1 MPLLGPLLTPASR
14 VTVRGSSFVVVF
26 VQRTIVPF
34 LIVTVAGEKAE
45 SPMFT
50 DTSELCEEADDREE
64 LLIELTLELVLD
76 EEEAA
81 LLTELVLATELEL
94 SELRDDESELAED
107 CELEDM
113 DEELL
118 RELAEEALELKLPC
132 ELELLFPLMTARIQA
147 WRALLSTRIPTRL
160 RTYFCTQS

>member
-1 MPLLGPLLTPASR
+1 
-14 VTVRGSSFVVVF
+14 
-26 VQRTIVPF
+26 
-34 LIVTVAGEKAE
+34 
-45 SPMFT
+45 MFT

-107 CELEDM
+107 CELEDI